1 MAAHVTGEE
10 GGNHLWI
17 VLGNRILAK
26 SVAWSMN
33 PRGIAVL
40 LALVVVGTA
49 CRSADI
55 SGAVEAGDL
64 LEFPGIEALA
74 AEFNADAGMPR
85 LILSLSP
92 T

>member
-1 MAAHVTGEE
+1 M
-10 GGNHLWI
+10 
-17 VLGNRILAK
+17 LA
-26 SVAWSMN
+26 
-33 PRGIAVL
+33 IF
-40 LALVVVGTA
+40 GTA

-64 LEFPGIEALA
+64 IEFPGIEALA
-74 AEFNADAGMPR
+74 AEFNADAGKPR

>member
-1 MAAHVTGEE
+1 MV
-10 GGNHLWI
+10 
-17 VLGNRILAK
+17 
-26 SVAWSMN
+26 

-40 LALVVVGTA
+40 IGLALVGTA
-49 CRSADI
+49 CRSTDI

-64 LEFPGIEALA
+64 IEFPGIEALA
-74 AEFNADAGMPR
+74 DQFNADSGVPR

>member
-1 MAAHVTGEE
+1 MLIMLA
-10 GGNHLWI
+10 
-17 VLGNRILAK
+17 IL
-26 SVAWSMN
+26 
-33 PRGIAVL
+33 
-40 LALVVVGTA
+40 GTA

-64 LEFPGIEALA
+64 IEFPGIEALA
-74 AEFNADAGMPR
+74 AEFNADSGVPR